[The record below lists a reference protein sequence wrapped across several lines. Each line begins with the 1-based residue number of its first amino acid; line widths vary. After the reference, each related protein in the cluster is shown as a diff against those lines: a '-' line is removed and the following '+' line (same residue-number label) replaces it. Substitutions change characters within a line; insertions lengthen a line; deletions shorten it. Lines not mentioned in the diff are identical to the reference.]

1 MIQLYITLFSALILG
16 SGYNSINEL
25 KSNLKPNFI
34 IVFVD
39 DMGYGDLGSYGHPT
53 IRTPNLDKM
62 AYEGQ
67 KWTQFYSG
75 SSVCTPSRAAL
86 LTGRLPIR
94 NGMIGS
100 TTRVLFPNSKYGLPD
115 SEITIAEKLKENG
128 YKTAAIGKWHLG
140 HKKEYLPLQH
150 GFDYYYGIPYSNDM
164 DKINGE
170 TCCPG
175 SQYWQKYENQRPES
189 TNYNV
194 PLIENNKII
203 ERPADQTT
211 ISKRFSDKAVEFIQ
225 KNKEDNFFIY
235 LAHNLPHTPLYASDD
250 FLGKSKRGLYGDVI
264 EEIDYGIGLIIDE
277 LKKNNLDKNT
287 IIVFTSDNGP
297 WLPFETHSG
306 SAGSLR
312 EGKGTTWEGGQ
323 RVPGIFWGAGIKP
336 GVISDLGSTMDIF
349 PTLLEMSN
357 TSMVNDRIM
366 DGISIKNTLLD
377 HEPSRR
383 KSIFYYRSR
392 EIYAVRYREYKA
404 HFITQGSYNYPKGSD
419 RKIILDKPLLY
430 NLNIDPSEKYNIADK
445 KPEILIEINKIKEI
459 HKKNLKAPKDLLKD
473 RIYKSE
479 DADGDGIL
487 DKEDICPDVPG
498 VKKFNGCPD
507 TDNDGIA
514 DNEDSCPDRPGSAKM
529 KGCPD

>member
-1 MIQLYITLFSALILG
+1 MTQFYITLFISFILNHI
-16 SGYNSINEL
+16 NSSSNQF
-25 KSNLKPNFI
+25 KSISKPNFI
-34 IVFVD
+34 VVFVD

-53 IRTPNLDKM
+53 INTPNLDKM

-67 KWTQFYSG
+67 KWTQFYSA

-94 NGMIGS
+94 NGMIGLK
-100 TTRVLFPNSKYGLPD
+100 TRVLFPNSIYGLPH
-115 SEITIAEKLKENG
+115 SEITIAEKLKESG

-175 SQYWQKYENQRPES
+175 TKYWQKYGKKNPGS
-189 TNYNV
+189 INYYNV
-194 PLIENNKII
+194 PLIENNDII
-203 ERPADQTT
+203 ERPVDQTT
-211 ISKRFSDKAVEFIQ
+211 ITKRFSDKAVEFIRNNR
-225 KNKEDNFFIY
+225 KDNFFIY
-235 LAHNLPHTPLYASDD
+235 LAHNLPHIPLYASDK

-264 EEIDYGIGLIIDE
+264 EEIDYGIGLIIEE

-306 SAGSLR
+306 SAGLLR

-336 GVISDLGSTMDIF
+336 GVISDIGSTMDIF
-349 PTLLEMSN
+349 PTLLEMSG
-357 TSMVNDRIM
+357 TGMVNDRIM

-377 HEPSRR
+377 HEPSSRET
-383 KSIFYYRSR
+383 IFYYRSR
-392 EIYAVRYREYKA
+392 EIYAVRYGKFKVHY
-404 HFITQGSYNYPKGSD
+404 ITQGEYNYPRGSN
-419 RKIILDKPLLY
+419 KKYILDKPLLY

-445 KPEILIEINKIKEI
+445 NPEILIEINKIVEM
-459 HKKNLKAPKDLLKD
+459 HKKNLKAPKDLLD
-473 RIYKSE
+473 YRIL
-479 DADGDGIL
+479 GG
-487 DKEDICPDVPG
+487 
-498 VKKFNGCPD
+498 
-507 TDNDGIA
+507 
-514 DNEDSCPDRPGSAKM
+514 
-529 KGCPD
+529 